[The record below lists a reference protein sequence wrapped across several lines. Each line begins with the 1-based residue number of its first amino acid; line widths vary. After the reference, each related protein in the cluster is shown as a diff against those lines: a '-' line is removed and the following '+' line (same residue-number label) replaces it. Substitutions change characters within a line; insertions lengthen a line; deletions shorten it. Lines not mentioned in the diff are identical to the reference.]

1 VIRNTRLRPPLAIA
15 VQNVAVAAVYFLSAE
30 LGLQLAL
37 INDQVSPLWPPTGIA
52 LVCLLLFGF
61 RLLPGIAVGAFVA
74 NMLVDPNILASMAIA
89 AGNTLAPVAAYLLL
103 RRARFRIEL
112 DRFRDGLALVFL
124 GAFASMLVSASIG
137 STVLLVAGSLEP
149 TAFWTTW
156 WIWWAGDAM
165 GVLIVAPL
173 LLLAWNVKLPRAVPL
188 RRWLEFGALVGGTFV
203 AAVVST
209 GASFPL
215 MYLVFPFLAWA
226 AIRFQLSGSAP
237 CALIVS
243 MVAIYAAADHH
254 GPFSDHS
261 DLVNMVTLQAFN
273 GSMSLTA
280 LLLAVVTTQRNNA
293 RHQIEAAVG
302 QLTQAVTTLGGAGR
316 YNVAGMLGR
325 LDDRD

>member
-1 VIRNTRLRPPLAIA
+1 MAIQIA
-15 VQNVAVAAVYFLSAE
+15 AMAAVYFLSAE

-37 INDQVSPLWPPTGIA
+37 VNDQVSPLWPPTGIA

-61 RLLPGIAVGAFVA
+61 RVIPGIAIGAFFA
-74 NMLVDPNILASMAIA
+74 NELVDPNVLAAAGIA
-89 AGNTLAPVAAYLLL
+89 VGNTLAPLTAYVLLH
-103 RRARFRIEL
+103 RARFRVDL

-124 GAFASMLVSASIG
+124 GALTGMLVSASLG
-137 STVLLVAGSLEP
+137 STVLLLRGTLQPAD
-149 TAFWTTW
+149 FWTTW

-173 LLLAWNVKLPRAVPL
+173 LLLARKVKLPKGVPL
-188 RRWLEFGALVGGTFV
+188 LRWLEYGALVAGTFT
-203 AAVVST
+203 AALLAT
-209 GASFPL
+209 GASFQL

-226 AIRFQLSGSAP
+226 AIRFQLAGSAP

-243 MVAIYAAADHH
+243 LVAIFAAASHH

-293 RHQIEAAVG
+293 RRQIEEAVG
-302 QLTQAVTTLGGAGR
+302 QLAHAVTTLGGAAR
-316 YNVAGMLGR
+316 YNVAGLLAR
-325 LDDRD
+325 ADDRD